1 MDGDNNLT
9 VGNNTNTPST
19 SQQNTNNDNLDDAN
33 SIASSASTLQM
44 SILENRLESEMTK
57 LGNMVKDTVAG
68 LTEHVNQKLG
78 ETDRN
83 FKTCLQTLCQLVRIQ
98 I

>member
-44 SILENRLESEMTK
+44 SMLENRLESEMTK

-68 LTEHVNQKLG
+68 SRLWPDHNVK
-78 ETDRN
+78 
-83 FKTCLQTLCQLVRIQ
+83 
-98 I
+98 